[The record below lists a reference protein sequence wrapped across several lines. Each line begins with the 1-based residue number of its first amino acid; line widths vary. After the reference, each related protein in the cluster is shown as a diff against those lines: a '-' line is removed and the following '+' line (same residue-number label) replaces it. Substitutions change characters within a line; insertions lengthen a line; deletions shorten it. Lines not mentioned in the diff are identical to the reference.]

1 MKKGYLSVNTGD
13 GKGKTTAAVGQALRA
28 LGAGYSVYVGQFL
41 KSDRSGEIRIL
52 REISSKV
59 VTETYGIE
67 RNIGSPMTERDREA
81 AKEGLTRLKEAIDDG
96 YDLVI
101 ADEIL
106 VAMSSGLLE
115 ESELLDLMK
124 SKPESV
130 ELVMTGRGATQAI
143 IDRADVVTE
152 MVEIK
157 HHYRLG
163 VQAREGIER

>member
-67 RNIGSPMTERDREA
+67 RNVGSPMTGRDREA
-81 AKEGLTRLKEAIDDG
+81 AKEGLTRLKKAIDDG